1 MLQPTMRLLFW
12 IAAVVFCK
20 VIEGGSI
27 SGEFQYCSI
36 HCADKPNTATKPLK
50 QKLKEIKKPRDCYD
64 IKFDEPTSTS
74 GVYTVYLPDGHPGGI
89 EVFCDMETDAG
100 GWLVFQK
107 RFDGSVD
114 FFRSWDDYTVGFGNL
129 STEFWLGLNSIQK
142 LTRTRK
148 FHLRVDLSD
157 FEENTAFAQ
166 YSMFQISEGPDFR
179 LSFDQYSGTA
189 GSALEKQKFSTK
201 DKDQDDHSPYS
212 CSVRYFGAW
221 WYGACHASNLNGK
234 YLSGTTTEFATGMV
248 WKPWKGYHYSLKT
261 AEMKIRPYYD

>member
-50 QKLKEIKKPRDCYD
+50 QELKALSKPRDCYD

-89 EVFCDMETDAG
+89 EVFCDMKTDAG
-100 GWLVFQK
+100 GWLFQK

-201 DKDQDDHSPYS
+201 DKDQDTHASYS